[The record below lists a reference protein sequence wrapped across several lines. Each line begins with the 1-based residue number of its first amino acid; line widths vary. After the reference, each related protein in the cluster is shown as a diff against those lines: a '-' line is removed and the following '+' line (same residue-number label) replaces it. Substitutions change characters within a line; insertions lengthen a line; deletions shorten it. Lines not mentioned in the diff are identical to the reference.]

1 MVLKDNT
8 TKITY
13 HLGMKTIGGT
23 YIEVE
28 HNGYSI
34 YFDFG
39 SIYDPNIAV
48 GDIILDKLI
57 DKNLIAKLDGVY
69 DRRLYVNSDENYKN
83 KAVFISH
90 IHLDHTQMINF
101 IDKEIPVYMSKDTK
115 NLLLALNVEG
125 KFIFKNP
132 IVNNTRNINGVD
144 YDEEIQLG
152 DIKVKF
158 IRVDHDGYGAC
169 GFIINTPDV
178 KIAYTGDI
186 RFHGYLKNETLNFI
200 EKAKNA
206 DLLIIEGV
214 SVSFDDEDKYEYES
228 EEKLLNRYEN
238 LLSLNSDR
246 FICFNYYETNIER
259 IIKLIKIS
267 EKYNKTIVLDA
278 YNSYIIKQVLGID
291 TYYYDFKNLNY
302 DLKDDYRID
311 LDLIGNIKYIFQM
324 PISNFELL
332 EKIPE
337 NSIYFHIDASPLG
350 EFDKNYFKFLNKIND
365 YFKNFEILKCSGH
378 AYPSDLF
385 KIIEEIKPKIL
396 TPIHSFRPEMLY
408 NMYGDTIL
416 PKRNETILWRNH
428 EKI

>member
-28 HNGYSI
+28 HNGYII

-69 DRRLYVNSDENYKN
+69 DRRLYVNIDENYKN

-125 KFIFKNP
+125 NFIFKNP

-350 EFDKNYFKFLNKIND
+350 EFDKDYFKFLNKIND